1 MLLKVIYDKG
11 WPHGKHNRQTAC
23 DAIDIYQQTGVHKV
37 YLDHTDM
44 VNSKNRWCISQPW
57 TGVSLMDLQCELGQK
72 CVQNTIGH
80 THTAVTSSSAGLP
93 SKPQKCGLKC
103 AATLLFSGVRHQLSQ
118 ARVAREKVERG
129 DKV

>member
-44 VNSKNRWCISQPW
+44 VNSKNRWCIF
-57 TGVSLMDLQCELGQK
+57 TTMDRGFFD
-72 CVQNTIGH
+72 GP
-80 THTAVTSSSAGLP
+80 AV
-93 SKPQKCGLKC
+93 
-103 AATLLFSGVRHQLSQ
+103 
-118 ARVAREKVERG
+118 
-129 DKV
+129 